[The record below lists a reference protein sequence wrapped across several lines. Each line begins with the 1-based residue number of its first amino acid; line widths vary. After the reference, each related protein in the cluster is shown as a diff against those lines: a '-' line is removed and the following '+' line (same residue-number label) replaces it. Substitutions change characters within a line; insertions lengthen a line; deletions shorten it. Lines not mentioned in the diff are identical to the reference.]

1 VVLGISAS
9 SASEDCSASFIG
21 TESISKSTDGQDMH
35 IEDPYVEIIGTVKDD
50 LSVKA
55 LTSVNMGKDL
65 SRWFS
70 ASLLPSATGV
80 QLTGPS
86 KRSVT
91 LVGYIIADQLDMQA
105 VNAVVDLFNTSKG
118 AGVMHTN

>member
-1 VVLGISAS
+1 MLGIPAS
-9 SASEDCSASFIG
+9 SGSEDCSASFIG

-70 ASLLPSATGV
+70 ASLLPSASGGV
-80 QLTGPS
+80 RLIAGVSSPHRGASQLT
-86 KRSVT
+86 
-91 LVGYIIADQLDMQA
+91 A
-105 VNAVVDLFNTSKG
+105 
-118 AGVMHTN
+118 